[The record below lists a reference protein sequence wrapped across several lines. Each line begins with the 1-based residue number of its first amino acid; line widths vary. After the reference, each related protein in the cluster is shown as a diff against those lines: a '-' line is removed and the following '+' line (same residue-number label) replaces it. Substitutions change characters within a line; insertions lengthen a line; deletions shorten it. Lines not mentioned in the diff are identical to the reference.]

1 MSVMNVTSI
10 FVIKGGEYMKR
21 VLTHYVQMET
31 YEVPD
36 QIIKKG
42 DDAIEDYIFRE
53 RLVPVKTDCRDW
65 EVLEVLD
72 D

>member
-1 MSVMNVTSI
+1 
-10 FVIKGGEYMKR
+10 MKR

-36 QIIKKG
+36 QINKKG